1 MKLPRLPAAGNI
13 LETRYTKE
21 QMREYALKAMAQE
34 REACAK
40 ACEAHG
46 STLKS
51 AVWVAEECAAV
62 IRARGQA

>member
-13 LETRYTKE
+13 LEARYTKE

-46 STLKS
+46 STLKA

>member
-1 MKLPRLPAAGNI
+1 MKLPRLPAAKSV
-13 LETRYTKE
+13 LDAKYTKE
-21 QMREYALKAMAQE
+21 QMIEYALKAMAQE